1 VNEHI
6 DTQPNRV
13 RALGGFTVIVNGTPI
28 QRWKAGRARQ
38 LFQLLLANRGHPVPR
53 HALIE
58 AIWGDSTAR
67 CPEVSLKVAVCTLRR
82 ILAEAHQQGGGA
94 ADEPAGIRIESH
106 PASYS
111 LQTSDTFI
119 DVDEFERLTN
129 AGMVQEAAGRLDE
142 ACEQYR
148 QAVQLYAGPY
158 LPECHESWATVRR
171 ERLQD
176 SLLHALDQLAAQS
189 EHSGDDIAVLDLH
202 QRMLDIDPCREDSY
216 RALMRY
222 HAVARQP
229 SRVEHWYHTCVEQL
243 QSRLGLEP
251 DRETRRVF
259 YEAVSGAAVAA

>member
-1 VNEHI
+1 VN
-6 DTQPNRV
+6 TQRNRV
-13 RALGGFTVIVNGTPI
+13 RALGGFAVMVNGTPI

-38 LFQLLLANRGHPVPR
+38 LFQLLLANRGTPVPR

-58 AIWGDSTAR
+58 AIWGDSSAR

-82 ILAEAHQQGGGA
+82 ILTEAHQQGGGA
-94 ADEPAGIRIESH
+94 EGEPAGIRIESH
-106 PASYS
+106 PSSYS
-111 LQTSDTFI
+111 LQTVDTFI
-119 DVDEFERLTN
+119 DVDEFEAAINDAMAL
-129 AGMVQEAAGRLDE
+129 EAAGEDDA
-142 ACEQYR
+142 ACERYQ
-148 QAVQLYAGPY
+148 QAVTLYAGPY

-176 SLLHALDQLAAQS
+176 SLLHALDQLAARS
-189 EHSGDDIAVLDLH
+189 EHSGDDVTVLDLH

-243 QSRLGLEP
+243 ESRLGLEP

-259 YEAVSGAAVAA
+259 YEAVNGAACAA